1 MKKSLQV
8 VGILLG
14 IISLVCITSAIAVGN
29 IAITPSGDLVSGLT
43 SASASFI
50 VNFPS
55 SGGYTFDSGNT
66 LAMDTQL
73 DDATWTYSVVLDGIE
88 NPSKTENGPNI
99 RISGW
104 ELSYPSDRTI
114 SLKVK
119 MQGTAPA
126 VDKSEEKI
134 LLRVRELSGG
144 NVAVTGS
151 EVVKTKMVL
160 NPASIGETISA
171 ESANLTAL
179 RTKIDELAGRGVD
192 VSAVE
197 SKYSQASTFLQTAKQ
212 SSDVARASTALSQAT
227 KLIDEEI
234 GPTVV
239 KMDAENALSRAESSI
254 GQTDKL
260 ITYFKD
266 NKSMSSD
273 ARLMPII
280 TKWEIAA
287 EKLSTAKDLY
297 GQGKYDE
304 AATKADEAAAKGD
317 EVLTEAQ
324 ALKEKVDSSPFAA
337 LGGIVS
343 ALAGSI
349 IKIVIIIVVVV
360 LVVVGILLFRRRR
373 RWDELG

>member
-1 MKKSLQV
+1 MKRSLKV

-29 IAITPSGDLVSGLT
+29 IAINPSGDLVSGVT

-55 SGGYTFDSGNT
+55 SGGYTFDNGNT

-73 DDATWTYSVVLDGIE
+73 DDASWTYSVILDGIE
-88 NPSKTENGPNI
+88 NPPKTENGPNI

-119 MQGTAPA
+119 MQGTAPT

-134 LLRVRELSGG
+134 LVRVRELSGG

-197 SKYSQASTFLQTAKQ
+197 SKYGQASTLLQTAKQ

-227 KLIDEEI
+227 KIIDEIESA
-234 GPTVV
+234 VV
-239 KMDAENALSRAESSI
+239 VMEAQNALSRAESSI

-260 ITYFKD
+260 ITYFKV

-297 GQGKYDE
+297 SQGKYDD

-337 LGGIVS
+337 LGGIGS
-343 ALAGSI
+343 AIAGSI
-349 IKIVIIIVVVV
+349 FKIIIIIVVVV

>member
-1 MKKSLQV
+1 
-8 VGILLG
+8 
-14 IISLVCITSAIAVGN
+14 
-29 IAITPSGDLVSGLT
+29 
-43 SASASFI
+43 
-50 VNFPS
+50 
-55 SGGYTFDSGNT
+55 
-66 LAMDTQL
+66 
-73 DDATWTYSVVLDGIE
+73 
-88 NPSKTENGPNI
+88 
-99 RISGW
+99 
-104 ELSYPSDRTI
+104 
-114 SLKVK
+114 

-287 EKLSTAKDLY
+287 EKLVQQKTSTAR
-297 GQGKYDE
+297 
-304 AATKADEAAAKGD
+304 
-317 EVLTEAQ
+317 
-324 ALKEKVDSSPFAA
+324 
-337 LGGIVS
+337 
-343 ALAGSI
+343 GSMMRQQ
-349 IKIVIIIVVVV
+349 
-360 LVVVGILLFRRRR
+360 RRPMRR
-373 RWDELG
+373 PQREMRFLQRHRH